1 MQVDHGIAG
10 RPRGRIALRNRDGV
24 FREHDGASRS
34 KTLFGG
40 LLNLQLATA
49 TLPALLEDPRV
60 QYENWHKF
68 AKLTLSWASCRSWNL
83 LVAEQEP
90 TNPGPGQGK
99 ESKSPRGSA
108 RALAR
113 VFVI

>member
-49 TLPALLEDPRV
+49 TLPALLEDRRSGHPEIRIRKFIFCAVV

-68 AKLTLSWASCRSWNL
+68 CKVDTLGQLKVLDPGTCR
-83 LVAEQEP
+83 
-90 TNPGPGQGK
+90 
-99 ESKSPRGSA
+99 
-108 RALAR
+108 
-113 VFVI
+113 

>member
-40 LLNLQLATA
+40 LLNLHVATA
-49 TLPALLEDPRV
+49 TLPALLEDRRV
-60 QYENWHKF
+60 QYEKWHKF
-68 AKLTLSWASCRSWNL
+68 CKVDTLGQL
-83 LVAEQEP
+83 QVLD
-90 TNPGPGQGK
+90 PGTC
-99 ESKSPRGSA
+99 SY
-108 RALAR
+108 
-113 VFVI
+113 V

>member
-49 TLPALLEDPRV
+49 TLPALLEDRRV
-60 QYENWHKF
+60 PARKLVPVFVLEYENWHKF
-68 AKLTLSWASCRSWNL
+68 CKVDTLGQLKVLDPGTCR
-83 LVAEQEP
+83 
-90 TNPGPGQGK
+90 
-99 ESKSPRGSA
+99 
-108 RALAR
+108 
-113 VFVI
+113 